1 MWLHHSIPTAARLV
15 GRMLHMLVS
24 PTPLA
29 SASATRAQ
37 VPDNTIPDPH
47 RNGGTLFLE
56 NAWQPLLIRLLLV
69 VAFSLHTALATAA
82 TVTLSSPALVI
93 AFNDRG
99 GPELLIAHPSG
110 EALAVRAD
118 LPVFTVTDRDPQGMQ
133 TTIPLCDIRLDGPDR
148 LIARSADGLRQ
159 VEFAISRGVRHCAW
173 RIAALT
179 GIATDRATLRMA
191 FHDIGG
197 ANRLRAIDLDWM
209 SEVRSNDRWFEYSW
223 DHLGHPVAPGNLGGV
238 ALYVAADDAD
248 EDEALLHI
256 WVDEQL
262 PHPRI
267 VGSWTLDRARA
278 WLQAWQRRYADRSQ
292 LILEG
297 KDLAELRAALP
308 FAQRMQAN
316 EIYLYTQTWR
326 SDDFW
331 PGRNGHV
338 HINRAVF
345 PRGEEDLRAFS
356 DEVAAKGMLL
366 KLHYVSGGIG
376 MNDAVRIGTR
386 PDRRLAS
393 WVKGT
398 VAQAVGAD
406 ERTIAFRPSSPV
418 PMVPGDGQKLG
429 RPRDLPHFFAYNVV
443 RLDDELV
450 EVGSFEKSDS
460 DSWLL
465 TGCRRGACGT
475 VMAAHAVGG
484 DGAGLIVPYGQNFVP
499 DNDSTL
505 LEEMAREFAGLV
517 ERCRIAN
524 TEFDGAEIHCYDG
537 NWGYR
542 KFATLVYQNIPQ
554 PVAAHDSSG
563 NAPRCN
569 FEYRFN
575 ATRRLLRG
583 SCPFTTGGW
592 NAPVQLDSPARA
604 ATRML
609 DAHFFLSQGHY
620 GGAQGLSR
628 PEPMFSVSATS
639 LGQFGL
645 TERML
650 QAVTDWKAVSRLMS
664 DEQHARLQATLTAPA
679 AGLPDRSHHLVSPL
693 VQVARATADGYAIV
707 PVRVLTRIAGDIPWQ
722 LGQEH
727 GPLGPRQFVKAGEP
741 VELVNP
747 DRPQVPGFIIRVL
760 WAFAPDGSP
769 VAVPGDG
776 AAPAQRL
783 ASDTFTA
790 GNDQKSAKPA
800 GVPANLLMMPAAQ
813 QEVHH
818 RGSSVVSRDGDRL
831 RVVTDHA
838 GEQGQW
844 DPDALPSWNC
854 RLDMTGR
861 RGVGLEIDG
870 DGSGATLLVQIR
882 GNGMRDYII
891 PIDFTGRRWVE
902 IPSGEIAWYQA
913 CWGWRMDTKH
923 CDYATMGEVR
933 LGFGYVPPH
942 SLATVTVGRLQALA
956 EIPVILTDP
965 VVTIGT
971 QRMVLKGTVE
981 SGEYLE
987 YQGGDTVAVCDANW
1001 NRLRFLALAGPHIQV
1016 PTGPVTVML
1025 EASSSGPKPWLE
1037 MQFTTEGDAMVVSG
1051 H

>member
-1 MWLHHSIPTAARLV
+1 MSHIAGVILPPHPDGTPAARH
-15 GRMLHMLVS
+15 RMGAGLPAPRS
-24 PTPLA
+24 
-29 SASATRAQ
+29 
-37 VPDNTIPDPH
+37 
-47 RNGGTLFLE
+47 RNAHGKRM
-56 NAWQPLLIRLLLV
+56 LIRLLLV
-69 VAFSLHTALATAA
+69 VAASSALPPASAA
-82 TVTLSSPALVI
+82 AVTLSSPALDI
-93 AFNDRG
+93 TFNPAG
-99 GPELLIAHPSG
+99 GPELLIAHPGG
-110 EALAVRAD
+110 EALTVRAD
-118 LPVFTVTDRDPQGMQ
+118 LPVFTLTDRDPQG
-133 TTIPLCDIRLDGPDR
+133 TESTIPLCDIRLAGPDR
-148 LIARSADGLRQ
+148 LLARSADGLRQ
-159 VEFAISRGVRHCAW
+159 VEFAISRGARHCAW
-173 RIAALT
+173 RIAVLT
-179 GIATDRATLRMA
+179 GIATDRATLRVA
-191 FHDIGG
+191 FHDIAG
-197 ANRLRAIDLDWM
+197 AKRLRAIDLDWM
-209 SEVRSNDRWFEYSW
+209 SEVRSNDRWFEYRW

-262 PHPRI
+262 PHPR
-267 VGSWTLDRARA
+267 VAGPWTLDVARA
-278 WLQAWQRRYADRSQ
+278 WLQAWQRRFADRSQ

-297 KDLAELRAALP
+297 KDLAELRAAIP
-308 FAQRMQAN
+308 FAQRMQAK

-326 SDDFW
+326 SDNFW

-345 PRGEEDLRAFS
+345 PRGEADLRAFS
-356 DEVAAKGMLL
+356 DELAAKGMLL

-376 MNDAVRIGTR
+376 MNDAARIGTR

-398 VAQAVGAD
+398 VAEAVGPD

-418 PMVPGDGQKLG
+418 AMLADDGQKLG
-429 RPRDLPHFFAYNVV
+429 RPRDLPGFFSYNVV

-450 EVGSFEKSDS
+450 EVGSFEKTDRG
-460 DSWLL
+460 SWLL

-475 VMAAHAVGG
+475 VTAAHAVGG
-484 DGAGLIVPYGQNFVP
+484 DGAGLVVPYGQNFVP

-505 LEEMAREFAGLV
+505 LEDMAREFAGLV
-517 ERCRIAN
+517 ERCHIAN

-563 NAPRCN
+563 SAPRCN

-592 NAPVQLDSPARA
+592 NAPLQLDSPSRA

-628 PEPMFSVSATS
+628 PEPMFSVSTTT

-664 DEQHARLQATLTAPA
+664 DEDHARLQATLTAPA
-679 AGLPDRSHHLVSPL
+679 PGPPDRSHHLVSPL
-693 VQVARATADGYAIV
+693 VHVARATADGYAIV
-707 PVRVLTRIAGDIPWQ
+707 PVRVLTRSTGDIPWQ

-727 GPLGPRQFVKAGEP
+727 GPLGPRQYVKAGEP
-741 VELVNP
+741 VELANP

-760 WAFAPDGSP
+760 WAFAPEGVISA
-769 VAVPGDG
+769 VAGDG
-776 AAPAQRL
+776 GAPVPHR

-790 GNDQKSAKPA
+790 GNGQKATTPA
-800 GVPANLLMMPAAQ
+800 ALPANLLMMPAAR
-813 QEVHH
+813 QEVRN
-818 RGSSVVSRDGDRL
+818 RGSTAVSRDGDRL
-831 RVVTDHA
+831 RVTADLA
-838 GEQGQW
+838 GGQARW
-844 DPDALPSWNC
+844 DSGALPSWNG

-861 RGVGLEIDG
+861 RGVGMEIDG
-870 DGSGATLLVQIR
+870 DGSGATLLVQIG
-882 GNGMRDYII
+882 GNGMRDYAVH
-891 PIDFTGRRWVE
+891 IDFTGRRWVE
-902 IPSGEIAWYQA
+902 IPSGEVAWYQA

-923 CDYATMGEVR
+923 CDYATIGEVGI
-933 LGFGYVPPH
+933 GFGFVPPR
-942 SLATVTVGRLQALA
+942 SRAMVTVGRLQALA

-965 VVTIGT
+965 IVTIGT
-971 QRMVLKGTVE
+971 QRMVLKGTVA
-981 SGEYLE
+981 SGDYME
-987 YQGGDTVAVCDANW
+987 YQGGDTVSVCDANW
-1001 NRLRFLALAGPHIQV
+1001 NHRRDLALAGPRIQV
-1016 PTGPVTVML
+1016 PTGPLTVQL
-1025 EASSSGPKPWLE
+1025 DASSSGPKPWLE
-1037 MQFTTEGDAMVVSG
+1037 VQITTEGDAMIVRG